1 MAQQIWRFSG
11 VYGGYNQI
19 VPSSNL
25 GAAFDLKRSE
35 RDLFMIWRI
44 FTLRKILECLAQ
56 NLSHLRRVVGSAL
69 KGSRGACACPP

>member
-25 GAAFDLKRSE
+25 GAAFDLNRLE
-35 RDLFMIWRI
+35 RVFLIVLRI
-44 FTLRKILECLAQ
+44 PTLRKIPKFFDQ
-56 NLSHLRRVVGSAL
+56 RVSHLR
-69 KGSRGACACPP
+69 